1 MAEQIRH
8 PPAGRCRLRT
18 LPPITDITAFTKG
31 CNGGIPVLVKNE
43 TTLLPQLI
51 HMNKQAK
58 AIMFF
63 CLSLLIAI
71 LPCVANDND
80 QLAYLKQCEEC
91 AQKYVHAVIA
101 AEKQPVAFAEALKAI
116 RDTIAQDKIQ
126 LDEDGDEDIP
136 ELRAKIYVTM
146 QLELIQKTDLPPA
159 VRTVFLDILGEG
171 LVNDNVMWQKQ
182 HIVRFLSK
190 YLWTEDKICISKKFI
205 RNLEKAAKDKD
216 NLFGK
221 NMVLALGFVHAPSI
235 KNILKKHSD
244 FKPSDI
250 FTTLNSS
257 PGWGAVLIRAW
268 RGEDKYIEKMIW
280 WAEKEEAGNR
290 CQSLFE
296 DMSVVHQDACVKY
309 LYGYLK
315 SDKRLPPEWSSDPG
329 DLMGGYAAFA
339 LSKMLDG
346 FPECK
351 DPYFYKPEE
360 LEPYRK
366 WMKEQKTFKY
376 KKKLSN

>member
-8 PPAGRCRLRT
+8 PPAGRRRLRT
-18 LPPITDITAFTKG
+18 RPPITDITAFTKG

-63 CLSLLIAI
+63 SLSLLIAI

-101 AEKQPVAFAEALKAI
+101 AEKQPVVFAEALKAI

-171 LVNDNVMWQKQ
+171 LVNE
-182 HIVRFLSK
+182 HI
-190 YLWTEDKICISKKFI
+190 
-205 RNLEKAAKDKD
+205 
-216 NLFGK
+216 
-221 NMVLALGFVHAPSI
+221 
-235 KNILKKHSD
+235 
-244 FKPSDI
+244 
-250 FTTLNSS
+250 
-257 PGWGAVLIRAW
+257 
-268 RGEDKYIEKMIW
+268 
-280 WAEKEEAGNR
+280 KEIYQE
-290 CQSLFE
+290 S
-296 DMSVVHQDACVKY
+296 
-309 LYGYLK
+309 
-315 SDKRLPPEWSSDPG
+315 
-329 DLMGGYAAFA
+329 
-339 LSKMLDG
+339 
-346 FPECK
+346 
-351 DPYFYKPEE
+351 
-360 LEPYRK
+360 
-366 WMKEQKTFKY
+366 
-376 KKKLSN
+376 